1 MSEQRASI
9 FVTKLKMRKDKNG
22 NDFLIGNIGL
32 AGVMLRPHKTNEG
45 EWNLFILENKP
56 REQQPGYQ
64 QSGGGY
70 AGASFENNEEI
81 PF

>member
-9 FVTKLKMRKDKNG
+9 FVTKLKERKDKNG
-22 NDFLIGNIGL
+22 NKFLIGNIGL
-32 AGVMLRPHKTNEG
+32 AGMILRPHKTNEG

-56 REQQPGYQ
+56 KEQSYP

-70 AGASFENNEEI
+70 AGPDFNSNDEI